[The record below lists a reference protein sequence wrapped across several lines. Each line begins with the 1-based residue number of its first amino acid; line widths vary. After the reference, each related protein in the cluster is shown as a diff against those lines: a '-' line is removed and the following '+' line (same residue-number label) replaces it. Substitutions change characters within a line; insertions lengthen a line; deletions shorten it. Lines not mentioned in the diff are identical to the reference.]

1 MEALKCSLRER
12 YIETYKECKK
22 FKYFPRAFL
31 DMVVSGEDIID
42 VTRRLSGFAT
52 LFACKRMDL
61 SVERIILEPQYRV
74 LFTTEDLRAAY
85 DRLAQYEYE
94 DLAQIEAP

>member
-1 MEALKCSLRER
+1 
-12 YIETYKECKK
+12 
-22 FKYFPRAFL
+22 
-31 DMVVSGEDIID
+31 
-42 VTRRLSGFAT
+42 
-52 LFACKRMDL
+52 MDL